1 MLVEYATKRDLVNRP
16 GRPFGSEPQGARV
29 ELTRDAVPRGALLT
43 MPRPRKLAAVGPV
56 LN

>member
-16 GRPFGSEPQGARV
+16 VRLFGSEPQGARV
-29 ELTRDAVPRGALLT
+29 ELTRDAVPRG
-43 MPRPRKLAAVGPV
+43 PRLNPSRKLAAVGPV